1 MRKEKIKVFLRTTIV
16 FTVVMMCL
24 IFGLMSFCKI
34 YENIRY
40 IAYGE
45 YKNAIELT
53 EEGIRILD
61 FVIG

>member
-1 MRKEKIKVFLRTTIV
+1 MRKEKIKVFLRTTTV

-24 IFGLMSFCKI
+24 IFSFISFCEI

-45 YKNAIELT
+45 YKSAIELT

>member
-1 MRKEKIKVFLRTTIV
+1 MRKEKIKVFLRTTVV

-24 IFGLMSFCKI
+24 IFGFMAFCRS
-34 YENIRY
+34 YENIRR

-45 YKNAIELT
+45 YKNAVELT
-53 EEGIRILD
+53 EDGIRILD